1 MPYIFPPAGPESTE
15 KSLAKKQWHFTETL
29 KQGVNTET
37 PLHLRWCSTVLS
49 GNSCPRS
56 PSCRRLCSGSSSR
69 WWTSS
74 LFLTKWPKERSWGS
88 HRSLQ
93 RSPEIQR
100 WSSSSSW
107 TDGGSHPQN
116 RGSSTTHSS
125 QAEGEC
131 VCVCVCAKNNGWC
144 FPLGS
149 SWRPTE
155 AERRKW
161 AAAASDREGLEV
173 KVERCARFTQRS
185 RKKSPLDPAWKW
197 KWSGLKMTFGHR
209 SGSNHFVWLLVQTR
223 VF

>member
-1 MPYIFPPAGPESTE
+1 MKWCGQNSLSSCSSVSEYLETSALKKSREMPYIFPPAGPESTE

-131 VCVCVCAKNNGWC
+131 VCVCVCA
-144 FPLGS
+144 P
-149 SWRPTE
+149 RTT
-155 AERRKW
+155 A
-161 AAAASDREGLEV
+161 D
-173 KVERCARFTQRS
+173 
-185 RKKSPLDPAWKW
+185 
-197 KWSGLKMTFGHR
+197 
-209 SGSNHFVWLLVQTR
+209 
-223 VF
+223 VFH